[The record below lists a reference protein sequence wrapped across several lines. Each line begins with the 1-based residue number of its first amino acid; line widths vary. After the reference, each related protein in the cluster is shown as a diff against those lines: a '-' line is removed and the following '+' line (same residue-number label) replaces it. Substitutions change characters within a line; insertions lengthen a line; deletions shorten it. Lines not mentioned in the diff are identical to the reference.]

1 MFARRSTFLVLVA
14 VFTVLGPMC
23 GMFAAIACDEDC
35 CCGQSSLA
43 DHCGPG
49 LCIESQ
55 PAAIVQIATQA
66 PEQTASSIAPSTDV
80 ATVIDSVSAEP
91 SAWPV
96 DVRLVHSPPDLC
108 LAHSLL
114 LI

>member
-1 MFARRSTFLVLVA
+1 MFARQSTFLALVA
-14 VFTVLGPMC
+14 VFAVLGPMC
-23 GMFAAIACDEDC
+23 GMLAAIACDEDC
-35 CCGQSSLA
+35 CCGQSRLA
-43 DHCGPG
+43 DHCEPG
-49 LCIESQ
+49 LCVESQ
-55 PAAIVQIATQA
+55 PAAIVQVAAQA
-66 PEQTASSIAPSTDV
+66 PEQTASSMALSAGV
-80 ATVIDSVSAEP
+80 ATVVDSVSAEP